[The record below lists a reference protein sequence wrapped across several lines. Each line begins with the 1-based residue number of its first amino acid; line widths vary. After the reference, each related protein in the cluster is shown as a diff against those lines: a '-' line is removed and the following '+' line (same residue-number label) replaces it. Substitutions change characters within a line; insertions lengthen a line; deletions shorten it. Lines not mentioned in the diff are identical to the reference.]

1 LFVVLNQDHAEDA
14 GSGAARLAGDAG
26 ERGNRV
32 SPECIEIGLV
42 NNMPDAALR
51 ATERQFIDL
60 LSAAAG
66 DRVVRLH
73 FFALAEIP
81 RGDAEGARL
90 RAAYAGTGELA
101 TIRLDGLI
109 VTGCEPRAERLT
121 DEPYWNSLA
130 DVVDWAEHN
139 TVSTIWSCLAA
150 HAAVLHLD
158 GIDRR
163 RLAKKRS
170 GVFDCHAVAD
180 DPLLA
185 DVRTLLPVSH
195 SRWNDLPERELTAH
209 GYRVLTRSPV
219 AGVDIFTKRWQS
231 LFVFFQGHPEYSADT
246 LMREY
251 RRDVGRYL
259 RGESAGYPA
268 PPVGYFDRR
277 METELAA
284 FAAAAVADRDPGRLD
299 RFPVDAVLRASLV
312 RRELRSGV
320 PLMANWLSYLASRK
334 E

>member
-1 LFVVLNQDHAEDA
+1 MFVVLNQTLFDAA
-14 GSGAARLAGDAG
+14 GSGGARLA
-26 ERGNRV
+26 
-32 SPECIEIGLV
+32 EIGDRHPFATTGCLDIGLL

-51 ATERQFIDL
+51 ATERQFSDL
-60 LSAAAG
+60 LAAAAG
-66 DRVVRLH
+66 DRIIRLH
-73 FFALAEIP
+73 FFTLGEIARGEAES
-81 RGDAEGARL
+81 ARL
-90 RAAYAGTGELA
+90 RAAYSDFRERRNL
-101 TIRLDGLI
+101 RLDGLI
-109 VTGCEPRAERLT
+109 VTGCEPRAARLT

-130 DVVDWAEHN
+130 EIVDWAEHN
-139 TVSTIWSCLAA
+139 TISTIWSCLAA

-158 GIDRR
+158 GIERR
-163 RLAKKRS
+163 RLAEKRS
-170 GVFDCHAVAD
+170 GVFDCYPAAED
-180 DPLLA
+180 AMLA
-185 DVRTLLPVSH
+185 DVPALLPVSH

-209 GYRVLTRSPV
+209 GYRVLTRSAV

-259 RGESAGYPA
+259 RGESAGYPT

-277 METELAA
+277 MEIELAA
-284 FAAAAVADRDPGRLD
+284 FATAAVADRDPCRLD